1 MNQSTLIYS
10 SKYKKLWF
18 NLSQQELLYTM
29 LSTTE
34 SLQDA
39 THRREIMR
47 ATLAMKK
54 HQIKFIISD
63 FREFKFINTPDTQDW
78 IVENIVPIWKE
89 IGIKKIGIILPE
101 EFFASLGIQQISR
114 DAQNKTLPY
123 RQTFFKTLEDAR
135 MWFLE
140 EEITE

>member
-1 MNQSTLIYS
+1 
-10 SKYKKLWF
+10 
-18 NLSQQELLYTM
+18 M